1 MSFSGELRE
10 SWKKP
15 PKREIFKP
23 LSREQRSQFLDDYL
37 EHLGQRDGVIDP
49 VQRRFS
55 IREQFFRDVE
65 ENPVRR
71 TGALVVDPLVFARNE
86 DKSYPETGLDE
97 ATLWALAVAK
107 TNRAERDGVEYALA
121 RTDIKTL
128 PRDDPYSYILIE
140 EFYHTRILSDALSVL
155 GLEMRDLPPPKT
167 TQLLTHSMY
176 HLPKAFSHMT
186 ILCSEIV
193 GVAGFRLLADKAQ
206 ELFSDQP
213 QPLQRITELFQQ
225 ILVDEVGHVH
235 YARSQLGPVRLAVAE
250 KMLSTVTQRFFEDI
264 PEFELLFGREKLLK
278 TVNTA
283 DVAGAVAQYNDRFV
297 PKYE

>member
-1 MSFSGELRE
+1 MSLYEDLQE
-10 SWKKP
+10 AVKKP
-15 PKREIFKP
+15 RREVFTP
-23 LSREQRSQFLDDYL
+23 LSREQRCRFLDDYL
-37 EHLGQRDGVIDP
+37 EHLQRRDGEIDP
-49 VQRRFS
+49 LRRRFS
-55 IREQFFRDVE
+55 VREQFFRDVE

-71 TGALVVDPLVFARNE
+71 TGALIVDPFVFARNE
-86 DKSYPETGLDE
+86 ERRYPETGLDE

-121 RTDIKTL
+121 RIDTQKM
-128 PRDDPYSYILIE
+128 PREDPYSYILVE
-140 EFYHTRILSDALSVL
+140 EFYHTRILKDALAVL
-155 GLEMRDLPPPKT
+155 GLEMRDFPPPKT

-176 HLPKAFSHMT
+176 HLPKYVSHMT

-213 QPLQRITELFQQ
+213 APLRRIDELFQQ

-235 YARSQLGPVRLAVAE
+235 YARSQLGPVRLAITE
-250 KMLSTVTQRFFEDI
+250 KMLSTVTQRFFKDI
-264 PEFELLFGREKLLK
+264 PEFELLFGKERLLK

-283 DVAGAVAQYNDRFV
+283 DVAGAVAQYADRFV